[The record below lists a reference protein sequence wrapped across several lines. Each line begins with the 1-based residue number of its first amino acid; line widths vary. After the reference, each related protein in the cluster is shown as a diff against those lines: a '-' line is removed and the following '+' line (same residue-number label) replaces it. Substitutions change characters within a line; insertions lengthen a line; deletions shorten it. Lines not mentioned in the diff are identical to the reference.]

1 VTATGR
7 GSNLA
12 GLVARYDPD
21 VPSLFAWGRHDTL
34 VPIAFEAHVR
44 EALPQARH
52 LELDC
57 GHVPQ
62 LQAPAQTHAA
72 LLEFLAPE

>member
-1 VTATGR
+1 M
-7 GSNLA
+7 
-12 GLVARYDPD
+12 
-21 VPSLFAWGRHDTL
+21 

-44 EALPQARH
+44 EALPGASH

-62 LQAPAQTHAA
+62 LEAPEETHAA
-72 LLEFLAPE
+72 LSAFLA

>member
-1 VTATGR
+1 MFV
-7 GSNLA
+7 
-12 GLVARYDPD
+12 
-21 VPSLFAWGRHDTL
+21 WGRRDTL
-34 VPIAFEAHVR
+34 VPIAFARHIA

-62 LQAPAQTHAA
+62 VELPRSTHDAIRAFFAEHPTVAREDGTAPAVLSRAQA
-72 LLEFLAPE
+72 